1 MSYMNTEKTEYKIV
15 VQFLISLGIWEANF
29 ENP

>member
-1 MSYMNTEKTEYKIV
+1 MGYMNMEKTDYMIV
-15 VQFLISLGIWEANF
+15 VQFLISLGNWEANF